1 MDRDEKERPGG
12 TVETIKGD
20 TKDALDEMKERA
32 KAGGEKMKRAVE
44 GDRMPLGERV
54 ESQVKEMGDDLKA
67 DYDKARRKVRDDE
80 EA

>member
-1 MDRDEKERPGG
+1 MNRDDRRGRD

-20 TKDALDEMKERA
+20 TNDALDEMKERP
-32 KAGGEKMKRAVE
+32 KAGGEKMKRAAE

-54 ESQVKEMGDDLKA
+54 EKT
-67 DYDKARRKVRDDE
+67 RRDVRDE